1 MSSNTDNTDRSDS
14 PRSFLTWVKTSTAG
28 SLLVLGVVAL
38 VVLAAVW
45 GVAAIRSKDGGASGG
60 ASSGSGGE
68 LEGATA
74 VETPDTGAPAPKI
87 GEPAPLFTATDT
99 AGDKVDLESLR
110 GGPVWLVF
118 NATWC
123 ADCRAELP
131 DVQEAHQ
138 EFGDQV
144 QIVGIYLSD
153 SESQVVDYAER
164 LGLTFEQIADPSS
177 ELGALY
183 RVMAVPTHYF
193 LDAEGTVAAIDIGT
207 LSPKAIKENLESLL
221 SDS

>member
-1 MSSNTDNTDRSDS
+1 MSSSSSRSDS

-45 GVAAIRSKDGGASGG
+45 GVAAIRSKESGASAG
-60 ASSGSGGE
+60 AGGE

-131 DVQEAHQ
+131 DIQEAHQ

-153 SESQVVDYAER
+153 SEAQVVDYAER
-164 LGLTFEQIADPSS
+164 LGLTFEQVADPSS

-193 LDAEGTVAAIDIGT
+193 LDAEGTAAAIDIGT
-207 LSPKAIKENLESLL
+207 LSPKAIQENLESLL

>member
-1 MSSNTDNTDRSDS
+1 MSSNSSHSDS
-14 PRSFLTWVKTSTAG
+14 PRSFQTWVKTSTAG

-45 GVAAIRSKDGGASGG
+45 GVSATRSKDSRTPAGT
-60 ASSGSGGE
+60 GSE
-68 LEGATA
+68 LDGATA

-99 AGDKVDLESLR
+99 AGNVIDLESLR

-131 DVQEAHQ
+131 DIQEAHQ

-153 SESQVVDYAER
+153 SETQVADYAER

-177 ELGALY
+177 ALGALY

-193 LDAEGTVAAIDIGT
+193 LDAEGNVSAIDIGT
-207 LSPKAIKENLESLL
+207 LSPKAIKGNLEPLL
-221 SDS
+221 PN